1 MMRDAADN
9 KTLPEAPRQTFRSL
23 ARRRFLRHR
32 LALVGAV
39 IVAAIALMAVFAPW
53 LAPHDPNHV
62 NIMLAREGPSSGHF
76 LGSDLVGR
84 DVLSRLIYGSRVS
97 LYVGLLAVGVYVA
110 IGLILGCV
118 AGYFGGWVDMM
129 VSRLV
134 DAVLSFPTLMLILV
148 IVGLLGP
155 SLFNIIL
162 VLGFLGWPEVA
173 RIVRAQTLAVREELY
188 VLSSEAAG
196 APSSRILLK
205 DILPNIMSPV
215 IVNATFGVAR
225 AILIEAGLSFLGMG
239 VQPPKASWGNML
251 NDAQS
256 LSILETMPWMWVP
269 PGLMIFIAT
278 ISINFVGDGL
288 RDALDPKLN

>member
-1 MMRDAADN
+1 MLGVAEKAAFN
-9 KTLPEAPRQTFRSL
+9 EMPRQTFRRL
-23 ARRRFLRHR
+23 AWRRFLRHH
-32 LALVGAV
+32 LAIAGAV
-39 IVAAIALMAVFAPW
+39 IVALIVIMAIFAPW
-53 LAPHDPNHV
+53 IAPREPNHV
-62 NIMLAREGPSSGHF
+62 DIMLAREGPSSGHF
-76 LGSDLVGR
+76 LGSDVVGR

-97 LYVGLLAVGVYVA
+97 LSVGLGAVGIYVV

-118 AGYFGGWVDMM
+118 AGYFGGWVDMLI
-129 VSRLV
+129 SRLI
-134 DAVLSFPTLMLILV
+134 DAVLSFPVLMLILV
-148 IVGLLGP
+148 IVGMLGP

-162 VLGFLGWPEVA
+162 ALGFLGWPEVA
-173 RIVRAQTLAVREELY
+173 RIVRGQTLAVREELY

-196 APSSRILLK
+196 APSGRIILK
-205 DILPNIMSPV
+205 DVLPNIMSPV
-215 IVNATFGVAR
+215 IVNATFGMAR

-239 VQPPKASWGNML
+239 VQPPTASWGNML

-278 ISINFVGDGL
+278 ISINFLGDGL

>member
-1 MMRDAADN
+1 MEGTAQIAMD
-9 KTLPEAPRQTFRSL
+9 TETSRQSFRSL
-23 ARRRFLRHR
+23 AWRRFLRHR
-32 LALVGAV
+32 LALCGAV
-39 IVAAIALMAVFAPW
+39 IVILIMLTAVCAPW
-53 LAPHDPNHV
+53 LASREPNHV
-62 NIMLAREGPSSGHF
+62 DLMLAREGPSSGHL

-84 DVLSRLIYGSRVS
+84 DVLSRLIYGARVS
-97 LYVGLLAVGVYVA
+97 LSVGLGAVA
-110 IGLILGCV
+110 IYVMIGMVLGCV
-118 AGYFGGWVDMM
+118 AGYFGGWVDML
-129 VSRLV
+129 VSRLI
-134 DAVLSFPTLMLILV
+134 DAVLSFPVLMLILV
-148 IVGLLGP
+148 IVGVLGP

-162 VLGFLGWPEVA
+162 VLGLLGWPEVA
-173 RIVRAQTLAVREELY
+173 RIVRGQTLAVREELY

-196 APSSRILLK
+196 AGSRRIIMK
-205 DILPNIMSPV
+205 DILPNITSPL

-239 VQPPKASWGNML
+239 VQPPTASWGNML

>member
-1 MMRDAADN
+1 MMQGVAD
-9 KTLPEAPRQTFRSL
+9 KTALHEMPRQTFRRL
-23 ARRRFLRHR
+23 AWRRFLRHH
-32 LALVGAV
+32 LALAGAV
-39 IVAAIALMAVFAPW
+39 IVALVVLMALFAPW
-53 LAPHDPNHV
+53 LAPHEPNHV
-62 NIMLAREGPSSGHF
+62 DIMLARQGPSAGHL
-76 LGSDLVGR
+76 LGSDVVGR

-97 LYVGLLAVGVYVA
+97 LSVGLGAVGIYVM

-118 AGYFGGWVDMM
+118 AGYFGGWVDMLI
-129 VSRLV
+129 SRLV
-134 DAVLSFPTLMLILV
+134 DAVLSFPVLMLILV
-148 IVGLLGP
+148 IVGMLGP
-155 SLFNIIL
+155 NLFNIIL
-162 VLGFLGWPEVA
+162 ALGFLGWPEVA
-173 RIVRAQTLAVREELY
+173 RIVRGQTLAVREELY

-196 APSSRILLK
+196 APSSRIILK
-205 DILPNIMSPV
+205 DVLPNIMSPI

-239 VQPPKASWGNML
+239 VQPPTASWGNML

-269 PGLMIFIAT
+269 PGLMIFVAT

>member
-1 MMRDAADN
+1 MQGLAD
-9 KTLPEAPRQTFRSL
+9 KTSFDEMPRQTFRRL
-23 ARRRFLRHR
+23 AWRRFLRHR
-32 LALVGAV
+32 LALAGAV
-39 IVAAIALMAVFAPW
+39 IVALIVLMALFAPW
-53 LAPHDPNHV
+53 LAPHEPNHV
-62 NIMLAREGPSSGHF
+62 DIMLAREGPSSGHL
-76 LGSDLVGR
+76 LGSDVVGR

-97 LYVGLLAVGVYVA
+97 LSVGLGAVGIYVL

-118 AGYFGGWVDMM
+118 AGYFGGWVDMLI
-129 VSRLV
+129 SRLV
-134 DAVLSFPTLMLILV
+134 DAVLSFPVLMLILV
-148 IVGLLGP
+148 IVGMLGP

-162 VLGFLGWPEVA
+162 ALGFLGWPEVA
-173 RIVRAQTLAVREELY
+173 RIVRGQTLAVREELY

-196 APSSRILLK
+196 ARSSRIILK
-205 DILPNIMSPV
+205 DVLPNIMSPV

-239 VQPPKASWGNML
+239 VQPPTASWGNML

-269 PGLMIFIAT
+269 PGLMIFVAT

-288 RDALDPKLN
+288 RDALDPKLS

>member
-1 MMRDAADN
+1 MMRDAAAD
-9 KTLPEAPRQTFRSL
+9 KTLLEAPRQTFRSL

-39 IVAAIALMAVFAPW
+39 IVAAIVLMAVFAPW

-62 NIMLAREGPSSGHF
+62 NIMLVREGPSSGHF

-97 LYVGLLAVGVYVA
+97 LSVGLLAVGFYVV

-118 AGYFGGWVDMM
+118 AGYFGGWVDMV

-134 DAVLSFPTLMLILV
+134 DAVLSFPALMLILV

-173 RIVRAQTLAVREELY
+173 RIVRGQTLAVREELY

-239 VQPPKASWGNML
+239 VQPPTASWGNML

-269 PGLMIFIAT
+269 PGLMIFVAT